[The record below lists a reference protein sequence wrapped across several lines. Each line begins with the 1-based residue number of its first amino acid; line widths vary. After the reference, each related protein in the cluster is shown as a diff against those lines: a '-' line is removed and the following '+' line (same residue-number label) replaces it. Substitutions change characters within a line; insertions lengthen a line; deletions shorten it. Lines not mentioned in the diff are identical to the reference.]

1 MKIEEK
7 RTYFVPRPDNGEQ
20 ASLVFEL
27 TDEWYSL
34 DGDKLILPIEAI
46 EKNGETIQEGIGLLS
61 QYGSS
66 ELLLSMAS
74 SDQQLAEGS
83 RWMLSYRDDFGFL
96 IEPA

>member
-1 MKIEEK
+1 MIIDEK
-7 RTYFVPRPDNGEQ
+7 RTYFLPRPDNGEP
-20 ASLVFEL
+20 ASMIFEL
-27 TDEWYSL
+27 TDEWYAL
-34 DGDKLILPIEAI
+34 DGDKLVLPIDAI
-46 EKNGETIQEGIGLLS
+46 EKNGDEIKEGIGLLS

-74 SDQQLAEGS
+74 SDQEIVEGS